1 MTLLLEYSVTVHQH
15 NGWKEENMPTVL
27 ITGANRGLGL
37 ELATQYAA
45 QGWRVLAACRRPE
58 SATACA
64 ALAGDVQVLCIDV
77 ADHDSIAAAARQLA
91 GEPIDVLVNNA
102 GLFGPKRQAEQD
114 LRQTFGHVDYAI
126 AHALYQVNALGP
138 LRMAEAFVEHVAASA
153 QRKIVTLTSSVGSI
167 ERSTGGLYAYRSS
180 KAAANMVMRS
190 LGFDL
195 ADRGIA
201 TAALC
206 PGWVSTDMGGPAA
219 PLSPQQAVTGL
230 IAVIERLERANTGR
244 FWSYTGEELAW

>member
-1 MTLLLEYSVTVHQH
+1 MACNNTLTRWQ
-15 NGWKEENMPTVL
+15 EENMPTVL

-37 ELATQYAA
+37 ELAAQYAA
-45 QGWRVLAACRRPE
+45 LGWRVLAACRRPDA
-58 SATACA
+58 ATACS
-64 ALAGDVQVLCIDV
+64 ALAGDVQLLRIDV
-77 ADHDSIAAAARQLA
+77 ADHDSIAAAAGQLA
-91 GEPIDVLVNNA
+91 GQPIDVLVNNA
-102 GLFGPKRQAEQD
+102 GLFGPKRQAEHD

-138 LRMAEAFVEHVAASA
+138 LRMAEAFVEHVAASHL
-153 QRKIVTLTSSVGSI
+153 RKIVTLTSSVGSI
-167 ERSTGGLYAYRSS
+167 ADSTGGLYAYRSS

-190 LGFDL
+190 LSFDL

-219 PLSPQQAVTGL
+219 PLSPQESVAGL
-230 IAVIERLERANTGR
+230 ITVIERLETANSGK
-244 FWSYTGEELAW
+244 FWSYTGQELAW